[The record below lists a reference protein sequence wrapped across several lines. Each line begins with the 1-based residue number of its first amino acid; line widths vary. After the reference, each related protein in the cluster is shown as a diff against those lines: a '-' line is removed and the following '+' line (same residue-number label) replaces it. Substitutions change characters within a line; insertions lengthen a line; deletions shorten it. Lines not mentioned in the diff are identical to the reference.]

1 MVRELLMAVDL
12 GTSFVKSGVYDLN
25 GECIAVAS
33 EAVRDERPAPGIF
46 IQHGEELV
54 DSVIRCIRKAAD
66 QIPDR
71 MKDVEA
77 IAFTGQMAGFMGVD
91 KNWNDVTGWS
101 CSLDTRFT
109 PYAEKQMKQLS
120 DEFLSISGTNSPLFS
135 TKYEWFKNDYP
146 READRIAKYLMI
158 SGYVIGK
165 LGEVPI
171 DEAVMDGSFLA
182 WTGLA
187 DVKNRSWSEVICEKL
202 KIPER
207 FLPRISQSNEIVG
220 HLSKKAAETTGLR
233 SGIALISGAGDKIAG
248 CVGANVLKKGDM
260 IFEAAS
266 YAGLSCLVDDFRPD
280 YEQRYFDILD
290 GAFPDDLYAHYYIP
304 GSGITLNWFMD
315 HFARKGEESLGEA
328 FARMDAKVGQIP
340 PGSEG
345 LMAIGMM
352 GGTAMPFD
360 GALKGV
366 WMGFNWVHREEHFYR
381 ALQESFSYA
390 VSTAIDRIN
399 AKYPDCGQDTVKII
413 GGGARSRVWT
423 QMLADVSQKTFERL
437 DREDIALWGA
447 CLLAADGIGLFGD
460 VRKAAEEHV
469 HVKEVYRPNRE
480 LAGRYAELKEQ
491 YNRYAKELS
500 PYCKA
505 LKS

>member
-1 MVRELLMAVDL
+1 MKKELLMAVDL
-12 GTSFVKSGVYDLN
+12 GTSFVKCGVYNLDS
-25 GECIAVAS
+25 ECIAAAS
-33 EAVRDERPAPGIF
+33 EAVKDERPAPGIF

-54 DSVIRCIRKAAD
+54 DSVIRCIRKISE

-71 MKDVEA
+71 TKDIEA

-91 KNWNDVTGWS
+91 KDWNDVTGWS
-101 CSLDTRFT
+101 CSLDTRFA
-109 PYAEKQMKQLS
+109 PYAEKQMEKLS

-135 TKYEWFKNDYP
+135 TKYEWFKNDFP
-146 READRIAKYLMI
+146 GEADRIAKYLMI

-171 DEAVMDGSFLA
+171 EEAVMDGSFLA

-187 DVKNRSWSEVICEKL
+187 DIKNRSWSETICKKL
-202 KIPER
+202 EIPQG

-220 HLSKKAAETTGLR
+220 HLSQKAAEATGLR
-233 SGIALISGAGDKIAG
+233 SGIALVSGAGDKIAG
-248 CVGANVLKKGDM
+248 CVGANVLNKGDM

-280 YEQRYFDILD
+280 YDQRYFDVLC
-290 GAFPDDLYAHYYIP
+290 GAFEEDLYAHYYIP

-315 HFARKGEESLGEA
+315 HFARKGEESLGAA
-328 FARMDAKVGQIP
+328 FAQMDERVDQIP
-340 PGSEG
+340 PGCDG

-360 GALKGV
+360 GSLKGV
-366 WMGFNWVHREEHFYR
+366 WMGFNWAHRKEHFYR

-399 AKYPDCGQDTVKII
+399 ARYPGCGQDSVKII
-413 GGGARSRVWT
+413 GGGARSKVWT

-447 CLLAADGIGLFGD
+447 CLLAANGIGLIED
-460 VRKAAEEHV
+460 VREAAGAHV
-469 HVKEVYRPNRE
+469 HVKEVYRPNKER
-480 LAGRYAELKEQ
+480 AARYGELKEQ
-491 YNRYAKELS
+491 YNRYAREMS
-500 PYCKA
+500 PYCKG
-505 LKS
+505 LK

>member
-1 MVRELLMAVDL
+1 MLPDHLRQYGLHAEINTVYIDIHYALEIFLAGCQRAAVFEYAGIVDQHIDTAVFFDN
-12 GTSFVKSGVYDLN
+12 GSGRV
-25 GECIAVAS
+25 
-33 EAVRDERPAPGIF
+33 
-46 IQHGEELV
+46 
-54 DSVIRCIRKAAD
+54 
-66 QIPDR
+66 
-71 MKDVEA
+71 
-77 IAFTGQMAGFMGVD
+77 
-91 KNWNDVTGWS
+91 
-101 CSLDTRFT
+101 
-109 PYAEKQMKQLS
+109 
-120 DEFLSISGTNSPLFS
+120 SPLFLLCHIS
-135 TKYEWFKNDYP
+135 LCKHGCYP
-146 READRIAKYLMI
+146 VLRQ
-158 SGYVIGK
+158 
-165 LGEVPI
+165 
-171 DEAVMDGSFLA
+171 F
-182 WTGLA
+182 
-187 DVKNRSWSEVICEKL
+187 
-202 KIPER
+202 
-207 FLPRISQSNEIVG
+207 QG